1 MRISCHFIILFLG
14 ILCISCAENTIKDD
28 SNRDFKIN
36 EDTIN
41 VLDCPAFM
49 AQTPEEGLMEALIY
63 YELDFSEIVYS
74 QAILETGHFKS
85 RICKEYNNLF
95 GLYNSVTNDYYKFDN
110 WWESVI
116 GYKELVQKKYYRSED
131 SYYCFLKNLPYAEDP
146 KYLDKIKK
154 IKQTIN
160 NYDSSRIN

>member
-1 MRISCHFIILFLG
+1 MKISCILFS
-14 ILCISCAENTIKDD
+14 ILCISCSVENTTKDANN
-28 SNRDFKIN
+28 SDFKIN

-63 YELDFSEIVYS
+63 YELDFPEIVYS

-95 GLYNSVTNDYYKFDN
+95 GLYNSATNDYYKFDN

-116 GYKELVQKKYYRSED
+116 GYKELVQKKYKSED
-131 SYYCFLKNLPYAEDP
+131 SYYYFLKNLPYAKDP
-146 KYLDKIKK
+146 KYINKIKK
-154 IKQTIN
+154 IKN
-160 NYDSSRIN
+160 KEYGKN

>member
-1 MRISCHFIILFLG
+1 MKISCFFTILLIS
-14 ILCISCAENTIKDD
+14 ILYISCSVENTTNDKDLT
-28 SNRDFKIN
+28 NCK
-36 EDTIN
+36 DTIN

-63 YELDFSEIVYS
+63 YELDFPEIVYS

-95 GLYNSVTNDYYKFDN
+95 GLYNSTLNDYYKFDN

-116 GYKELVQKKYYRSED
+116 GYKELVQKKYYRSEE
-131 SYYCFLKNLPYAEDP
+131 SYYYFLKNLPYAEDP
-146 KYLDKIKK
+146 KYINKIKK
-154 IKQTIN
+154 IKN
-160 NYDSSRIN
+160 EN

>member
-1 MRISCHFIILFLG
+1 MKISCHFIILFIC
-14 ILCISCAENTIKDD
+14 ILCTSCSVENTTK
-28 SNRDFKIN
+28 NANNTDFKIY

-63 YELDFSEIVYS
+63 YELDFPEIVYT

-95 GLYNSVTNDYYKFDN
+95 GLYNSTINDYYKFDN

-116 GYKELVQKKYYRSED
+116 GYKELVQKK
-131 SYYCFLKNLPYAEDP
+131 N
-146 KYLDKIKK
+146 
-154 IKQTIN
+154 TIN
-160 NYDSSRIN
+160 QKIRIIIF

>member
-1 MRISCHFIILFLG
+1 MKSSCFIILFTS
-14 ILCISCAENTIKDD
+14 ILYISCSVENTTKDND
-28 SNRDFKIN
+28 STEYK
-36 EDTIN
+36 DTIN

-63 YELDFSEIVYS
+63 YELYFPEIVYS

-95 GLYNSVTNDYYKFDN
+95 GLYNSVLNDYYKFDN

-116 GYKELVQKKYYRSED
+116 AYKELVQKKYIKSED
-131 SYYCFLKNLPYAEDP
+131 SYYYFLKNLPYAEDP
-146 KYLDKIKK
+146 NYINKIKK
-154 IKQTIN
+154 IKN
-160 NYDSSRIN
+160 KKY